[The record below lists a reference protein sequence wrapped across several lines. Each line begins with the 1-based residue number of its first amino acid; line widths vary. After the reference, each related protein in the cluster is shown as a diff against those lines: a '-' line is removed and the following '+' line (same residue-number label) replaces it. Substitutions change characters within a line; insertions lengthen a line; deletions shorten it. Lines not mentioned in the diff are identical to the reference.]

1 MQFHIILSQE
11 HPGPKQRGVHISLIL
26 QLFIT
31 NHSKDITIKDKRFG
45 RRLKYAIISLKFP
58 HGETS
63 MQLLHIHWRPP
74 TSPVESG
81 EVVLWAENGLLP
93 PPKKQRGRPSQK
105 PKAHPFDD
113 IPASLERLLKAT
125 GLAEAATN
133 TTDLTL
139 LLPTGKY
146 GPRPSPQLQHDWEV
160 SDDDGAPRLAPWQI
174 TGIAL
179 SPQQGFTFLTHL
191 PDRENL
197 PPGLVLGLDAQYWQ
211 TVCSL
216 VLETLAQQKIL
227 PTMAPA
233 DLEGKTFHARW
244 LPVLDGPHDG
254 PRLAQLQATMPPLCR
269 AEAKTPEEAPH
280 PRHLLE
286 SFLNTLT
293 DTLARDWGQPKQ
305 PGLSARKDD
314 TARHWLNALFHPSPG
329 ISGSP
334 AQLDYLHRSYRAW
347 LRNLHL
353 AGDRTSRVAFRL
365 AAPAQ
370 QSVSRK
376 EKAWQLHFALQ
387 ARDDPSLL
395 VSAEQIWQTKGK
407 VLKTLNRRFEQP
419 QEKLLTGL
427 GYAARLFEPLQSTLQ
442 AAKPNSLA
450 LSTQEAFDFLRDVA
464 PLLEGSGFG
473 VLVPPWWNQP
483 GTRLGVRLKMSTSP
497 QPSADVVPKSNL
509 TFENLV
515 RYKWELSLGDTP
527 LTREEFEAL
536 VALKSPLVQIRGQWV
551 QLDPDQIEAAIR
563 FWEKQEL
570 EADIG
575 WQETLRL
582 GLGATDSIDGLP
594 VQGVEYEGWLA
605 DWMERFKG
613 DQKLEVLPQPDGL
626 QGTLRPYQQ
635 YGYSWLDF
643 MRRWQMGACLADDMG
658 LGKTIQTLA
667 LLQREKEEA
676 GRLPGPVLL
685 VCPTS
690 VVSNW
695 AREVHRFAPG
705 LTTLQHQGPDRLRE
719 EDFINEAG
727 ETDLVLTSYAVVRR
741 DIEAMQAVDWFGVVL
756 DEAQNIKNPGTKQA
770 RAVRSLSP
778 QFRLALTGTPVENR
792 LSELWSIMQFL
803 NPGYL
808 GSRQDFRATFALP
821 IERYQDEAATARL
834 RQMTGPFILR
844 RVKTDPTV
852 IQDLPEKNEMKI
864 YCNLSEE
871 QATLY
876 ESVVQNALAAVEQA
890 EDDGIQRKGLVLSM
904 LMQLKQVCNHPA
916 QFLHQ
921 VGNGQT
927 AEPEAEMHR
936 SGKLAR
942 LTEMLDESI
951 SVGDRSLI
959 FTQFS
964 EMGHFLKEHLQQ
976 TLGVPSLFLHG
987 GTPAKKRAPMV
998 QRFQEDANG
1007 PPIFILS
1014 LKAGGTGLNLTRA
1027 NHVFHFDRWWNP
1039 AVEDQATDRA
1049 FRIGQTRNVQVHK
1062 FVCVGTLEE
1071 MIDEMIESKKALAE
1085 SVVGQGEN
1093 WLTELSTGQLRELVS
1108 LRREVL

>member
-1 MQFHIILSQE
+1 MQ
-11 HPGPKQRGVHISLIL
+11 V
-26 QLFIT
+26 
-31 NHSKDITIKDKRFG
+31 
-45 RRLKYAIISLKFP
+45 
-58 HGETS
+58 
-63 MQLLHIHWRPP
+63 LHVHWRPP
-74 TSPVESG
+74 RSPAESG

-93 PPKKQRGRPSQK
+93 APRKRGGRISQK
-105 PKAHPFDD
+105 KPKPHPFDD
-113 IPASLERLLKAT
+113 IPASLERVMAAI
-125 GLAEAATN
+125 GLAEATTN
-133 TTDLTL
+133 TTDITL

-146 GPRPSPQLQHDWEV
+146 GPQPSPQLQHDWDL
-160 SDDDGAPRLAPWQI
+160 SDDDGAPVLAPWQI
-174 TGIAL
+174 TGISL
-179 SPQQGFTFLTHL
+179 SPLQGVIFLTNL

-197 PPGLVLGLDAQYWQ
+197 PPGLTPGIDCQYWQ
-211 TVCSL
+211 MVCSL
-216 VLETLAQQKIL
+216 VLEGLAQQKIL
-227 PTMAPA
+227 PTMAQA
-233 DLEGKTFHARW
+233 DLEGKTYHARW
-244 LPVLDGPHDG
+244 LPILDGPNDG
-254 PRLAQLQATMPPLCR
+254 PRLARLQATLPPLCR
-269 AEAKTPEEAPH
+269 AEAKTSEEAPH
-280 PRHLLE
+280 PRHLLDT
-286 SFLNTLT
+286 FLNTMT
-293 DTLARDWGQPKQ
+293 DTLARLWGQAKQ
-305 PGLSARKDD
+305 PDLPAKKDE
-314 TARHWLNALFHPSPG
+314 TPRHWLNALFATNPE
-329 ISGSP
+329 ITGSP
-334 AQLDYLHRSYRAW
+334 AQLNHLNRSYRVW

-353 AGDRTSRVAFRL
+353 AGDKTSRVAFRL
-365 AAPAQ
+365 EAPVQ
-370 QSVSRK
+370 QSTSGRDK
-376 EKAWQLHFALQ
+376 SWILHYVLQ

-419 QEKLLTGL
+419 QETLLTGL
-427 GYAARLFEPLQSTLQ
+427 GYAARLFESLKASLKS
-442 AAKPNSLA
+442 AKPTSLA
-450 LSTQEAFDFLRDVA
+450 LSTQEAFDFLREVA

-473 VLVPPWWNQP
+473 VLVPPWWNKP
-483 GTRLGVRLKMSTSP
+483 GTRLGVRLKMSTSS
-497 QPSADVVPKSNL
+497 QPSADAVPKSKIGFKNL
-509 TFENLV
+509 I
-515 RYKWELSLGDTP
+515 RYKWELSLGETN

-536 VALKSPLVQIRGQWV
+536 VALKAPLVQIRGQWV
-551 QLDPDQIEAAIR
+551 QLDPEQIEAAIR
-563 FWEKQEL
+563 FWEKQNL
-570 EADIG
+570 EAEIG
-575 WQETLRL
+575 LNEALRF
-582 GLGATDSIDGLP
+582 GLGAADTIDGLP

-613 DQKLEVLPQPDGL
+613 NEKLAVLPQPAGL
-626 QGTLRPYQQ
+626 QGQLRPYQQ

-643 MRRWQMGACLADDMG
+643 MRRWGMGACLADDMG
-658 LGKTIQTLA
+658 LGKTIQTITL
-667 LLQREKEEA
+667 LLQEKEQT
-676 GRLPGPVLL
+676 GHLPGPVLL

-695 AREVHRFAPG
+695 AKEVQRFGPG
-705 LTTLQHQGPDRLRE
+705 LTTLQHQGPDRLR
-719 EDFINEAG
+719 DDAFTNQAG
-727 ETDLVLTSYAVVRR
+727 ETDLILTSYAVVRR
-741 DIEAMQAVDWFGVVL
+741 DIETMQAVDWFGVVL

-770 RAVRSLSP
+770 RAIRSLSP

-821 IERYQDEAATARL
+821 IERYQDEAATLRL

-852 IQDLPEKNEMKI
+852 IQDLPEKNEMKV

-876 ESVVQNALAAVEQA
+876 ESVVQNSIAAVEQT
-890 EDDGIQRKGLVLSM
+890 EDVDGVKRKGLVLSM

-921 VGNGQT
+921 VGDGQPVD
-927 AEPEAEMHR
+927 PEAEMKR

-942 LTEMLDESI
+942 LTEMLEETI

-964 EMGHFLKEHLQQ
+964 EMGYFLKDHLQH
-976 TLGVPSLFLHG
+976 TLGVSTLFLHG
-987 GTPAKKRAPMV
+987 GTPAKKRPQMV
-998 QRFQEDANG
+998 QRFQEDPNG

-1014 LKAGGTGLNLTRA
+1014 LKAGGTGLNLTQA

-1071 MIDEMIESKKALAE
+1071 MIDEMIESKKALAQ

-1093 WLTELSTGQLRELVS
+1093 WLTELSTAELRELVT
-1108 LRREVL
+1108 LRREALG